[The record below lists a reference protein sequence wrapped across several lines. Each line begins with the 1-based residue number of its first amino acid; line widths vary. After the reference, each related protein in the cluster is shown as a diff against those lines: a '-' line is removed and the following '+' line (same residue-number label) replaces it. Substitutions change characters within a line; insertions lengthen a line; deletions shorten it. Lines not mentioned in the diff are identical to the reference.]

1 VEAPLVEVLL
11 LDAQY
16 RQALACMRSYGRAD
30 LRVGA
35 LACESEAYWAPAIR
49 SRWCAEHGILPD
61 FADDESAYQVGLLNV
76 VQEWAPSLVVPAH
89 DGSIQAVRSIR
100 DKIEQFAPLGLASEE
115 ALDVAISKARTLALA
130 ADLGIRVP
138 RTVAVT
144 QDDDV
149 AAALSEVGLPAVVK
163 PVESWVVRDGVGT
176 RLSTQAVSDLD
187 DARRIVAEVFAAGGE
202 VIVQEWLPGRREAV
216 SLFYAERRFHA
227 RLAQASLRDWPVLG
241 GVSVLCE
248 TIPLA
253 ADIVN
258 DAEALV
264 AELDLEGCS
273 MVEFRRDRRGRP
285 ALMEVNPRMGGSVG
299 LAIAAGVDF
308 PLLLLKW
315 KLGQPLPPPTGYRI
329 GQRLRWLP
337 GDIRH
342 LQCVFDGQGLPD
354 VPGRTHATIQ
364 FLCDFVNH
372 RTEIDVFERGDL
384 QPALSEMN
392 RIVWFHA
399 KRRLRRSRPIER
411 LAALTHMD

>member
-1 VEAPLVEVLL
+1 
-11 LDAQY
+11 
-16 RQALACMRSYGRAD
+16 MRAYGRAD

-35 LACESEAYWAPAIR
+35 LACESEASWAPAIR
-49 SRWCAEHGILPD
+49 SRWCAEHGRLPD
-61 FADDESAYQVGLLNV
+61 FADDEGAYQVGLLDV
-76 VQEWAPSLVVPAH
+76 IQEWAPSLVVPAH

-100 DKIEQFAPLGLASEE
+100 DKIEQYAPLGLASEE
-115 ALDVAISKARTLALA
+115 ALDVAVSKARTLALA
-130 ADLGIRVP
+130 TQLGIRVP
-138 RTVAVT
+138 RTVAVA

-163 PVESWVVRDGVGT
+163 PVESWVVRDGVGA
-176 RLSTQAVSDLD
+176 RLSTQAVSGVDE
-187 DARRIVAEVFAAGGE
+187 ARRTVAAVFAAGGD

-216 SLFYAERRFHA
+216 SLFYAQRRFHG

-253 ADIVN
+253 SDIVH

-264 AELDLEGCS
+264 AELNLEGCS

-299 LAIAAGVDF
+299 LAIAAGVNF
-308 PLLLLKW
+308 PLLLWKW
-315 KLGQPLPPPTGYRI
+315 KLGQSLPAPTAYRI

-354 VPGRTHATIQ
+354 VPGRTHATIR
-364 FLCDFVNH
+364 FLCDFADH

-384 QPALSEMN
+384 RPALSEMN

-399 KRRLRRSRPIER
+399 KRRIRRSRPIER
-411 LAALTHMD
+411 LAALAHMD